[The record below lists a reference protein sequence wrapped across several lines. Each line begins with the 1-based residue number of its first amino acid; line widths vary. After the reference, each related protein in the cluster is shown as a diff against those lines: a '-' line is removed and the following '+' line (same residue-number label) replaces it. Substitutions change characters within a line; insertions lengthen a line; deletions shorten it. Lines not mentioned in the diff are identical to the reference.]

1 MHRRGDTGAS
11 RKRGRRHSPV
21 VVNRG
26 WYSSDEEDVIILPP
40 PPASARTGEPLVEE
54 SRRSGRV
61 SSSDRRRMPAPDIIL
76 KRHQDAASKHDSS
89 DEETRSEPVKIVEET
104 IVVPRREHTT
114 YYYDPEKKE
123 TTKVSRSSAVDSY
136 TEYVPAPTDMQQDEE
151 NRAELKHEA
160 IRQDAK
166 EPVRQY
172 IVRKEQRKRSKSPGP
187 LLEYVRRYY
196 DSQGLDSDADEAE
209 SGNEHTGS
217 EVEEADP
224 TFDTEMAA
232 YDDFGFGGVESEVSS
247 QFESFEQPPSI
258 AQGKSSWD
266 ADFVNVYSSLYTGDG
281 EYLGHHTAAL
291 KVIHGLTGPSRPLFR
306 WL

>member
-1 MHRRGDTGAS
+1 M
-11 RKRGRRHSPV
+11 
-21 VVNRG
+21 
-26 WYSSDEEDVIILPP
+26 IILPP

-123 TTKVSRSSAVDSY
+123 TTKESRSGADSY
-136 TEYVPAPTDMQQDEE
+136 TESVPAPTDIQQDAEK
-151 NRAELKHEA
+151 RAELKQEA
-160 IRQDAK
+160 IRQAK
-166 EPVRQY
+166 EAVELY
-172 IVRKEQRKRSKSPGP
+172 KLEETVRKERERRERSKSPSP
-187 LLEYVRRYY
+187 HLEYVARAPARRRYY
-196 DSQGLDSDADEAE
+196 VSEGLESDADEAE

-247 QFESFEQPPSI
+247 QFESFEQPPNI
-258 AQGKSSWD
+258 AQGKSSWE

-291 KVIHGLTGPSRPLFR
+291 KVILGLTGPSRPLFR